1 LNLFPLALSRPGFQ
15 IDPFAVTPLTSP
27 LTATPPVLGLE
38 DDAEGTRIVTE
49 ELKLLAMVQRALHAS
64 AGSDVSAMRSRAR
77 DDERLLELRDDV
89 AVAKPE
95 DLPALFE
102 QMHNLGA
109 LRAQRGRSV
118 HGSVDRAC
126 PYFGHMRLEEHVPE
140 GSAPRRAPGGRGGG
154 GATVP
159 RRRDVLIGARSYV
172 DSGEGIRIV
181 DWRHAPVSRIYYR
194 YGEDDEYEEE
204 LGDRLIDGRV
214 VVRRGVSIVRGE
226 LVRVAAPQ
234 GTFTRSLDGRWKRVP
249 VSRARL
255 ETETKWAARHG
266 VAAGARLGIGADG
279 QMRQDKHLPAIAAL
293 LDERQFDL
301 VARSPGLVAIQGSAG
316 SGKTTVGLHRV
327 AYLAFLEPQRFRPEK
342 MFVVVPNEAL
352 VHYVSRV
359 LPSLG
364 VEGVPVSTFARFAS
378 RLIGQLFPR
387 LPTRTSDE
395 TPPAVS
401 RAKSHAAMLRGID
414 RIVARIARET
424 DAKVRTAAARWPG
437 GDQALLA
444 WRATEGSRG
453 AAHPP
458 PIDAR
463 VSMLA
468 HWLAGKR
475 ALAGSPAPTSLP
487 DVTRSAFEQL
497 IANLRQHT
505 RSVTGV
511 WDELLTSRAALTE
524 TFAPAHGARTPREI
538 PAAQLDQVHDW
549 CVRQSRIRSEG
560 ERDGDDP
567 TLDAED
573 FALLLRCW
581 QVLRGPLVDPE
592 AKPIRFAHLFVDEV
606 QDASPLE
613 LRVLLELTGEDRS
626 ITLAGDIA
634 QRMLDDGDDRGE
646 FDWNGLLDDL
656 GVAHTR
662 IEPLRVSYR
671 STAEITEFA
680 RNVLGPLAHAEVPE
694 TTRRGPPVELF
705 QFASAGEAVAW
716 LAEALKQ
723 LARDEPSANVALVA
737 RFPQQADI
745 YFDGLLRAEVP
756 NVRRVAKQDF
766 AWDPGV
772 DVTDVR
778 QTKGLEFD
786 EVVLLETT
794 AASYPASPSARHALY
809 IGATRASHQ
818 LWCVASESPS
828 SLVTSAIESEPAV

>member
-1 LNLFPLALSRPGFQ
+1 
-15 IDPFAVTPLTSP
+15 VTPLTST
-27 LTATPPVLGLE
+27 LIAPPAVLGLE
-38 DDAEGTRIVTE
+38 DDLEGSRIVAE
-49 ELKLLAMVQRALHAS
+49 ELKLLDTVQRALNGA
-64 AGSDVSAMRSRAR
+64 AGSDLSAVRSRAR

-102 QMHNLGA
+102 QMHHLGA

-126 PYFGHMRLEEHVPE
+126 PYFGHMRLEEHVPQ
-140 GSAPRRAPGGRGGG
+140 GSAPRRTPTGRVASA
-154 GATVP
+154 ATAA

-172 DSGEGIRIV
+172 DSVEGIRIV

-194 YGEDDEYEEE
+194 YGEGEEYEEE
-204 LGDRLIDGRV
+204 LGDQLIDGLV

-234 GTFTRSLDGRWKRVP
+234 GTFTRSADGRWKRIGV
-249 VSRARL
+249 VAARL
-255 ETETKWAARHG
+255 ETETRWAARHG
-266 VAAGARLGIGADG
+266 VAAAARLGVGADG
-279 QMRQDKHLPAIAAL
+279 QIREDKHLPAIAAL

-327 AYLAFLEPQRFRPEK
+327 AYLAFLEPQRFRPER

-352 VHYVSRV
+352 AHYVSRV

-378 RLIGQLFPR
+378 RLAAQLFPR
-387 LPTRTSDE
+387 LPTKTSDE

-414 RIVARIARET
+414 RIVARVVQET
-424 DAKVRTAAARWPG
+424 DAKVRSAAAKWPA
-437 GDQALLA
+437 GDSALAA
-444 WRATEGSRG
+444 WQATEGARG
-453 AAHPP
+453 SAA
-458 PIDAR
+458 IDVR
-463 VSMLA
+463 VSILA

-475 ALAGSPAPTSLP
+475 TLAGVPSPGTLP
-487 DVTRSAFEQL
+487 EVTRSAFEHL

-505 RSVTGV
+505 RSVTAI

-524 TFAPAHGARTPREI
+524 TFAPRSGGVGEP
-538 PAAQLDQVHDW
+538 PAFAPAQLDQVHEW
-549 CVRQSRIRSEG
+549 CVRQSRIRVEG
-560 ERDGDDP
+560 ERDGEDP

-573 FALLLRCW
+573 LALLLRCW
-581 QVLRGPLVDPE
+581 QVLRGPLVDPD

-613 LRVLLELTGEDRS
+613 LRVLLELTGDDRS

-634 QRMLDDGDDRGE
+634 QRLLDDGDDRGE

-680 RNVLGPLAHAEVPE
+680 RRVLGPLAHAEVPE

-716 LAEALKQ
+716 LSEALKQ
-723 LARDEPSANVALVA
+723 LARDEPNANVALVA

-766 AWDPGV
+766 AWDPGF

-794 AASYPASPSARHALY
+794 AASYPAAPAARHALY

-818 LWCVASESPS
+818 LWCVASEAPSP
-828 SLVTSAIESEPAV
+828 LVTSAIESESDV